1 MTTPGQWWRPR
12 QWWARVRSVRLTRR
26 NGILAAAS
34 AAVVVALV
42 TVLVVATSGGHGKKL
57 AGATATTPT
66 PTPTHT
72 KAAPARPKAPPPKPK
87 PKPKP
92 INPLTG
98 EAPSSH
104 SVVAVK
110 IDDTGNGRPQR
121 GIDKADIVYV
131 EQAEGGLTRLLA
143 VYNTTLPSVE
153 PVRSTRAGDEALAMQ
168 FGPIDYVASGGS
180 GGELAPLDRSTL
192 RSDINDRGG
201 PGFDRDPTRP
211 IPFNLTADLAYAA
224 AKLHGPKAKDIG
236 LTWSAK
242 IANSGSRPAYDI
254 NTMVGGT
261 PVAFVWR
268 NDVHRYARVIG
279 GTVDHAADGARVTT
293 PNVVVQFC
301 SVTDYPQ
308 DVDTAGN
315 PAKYTHTIGRGKVV
329 VFRDG
334 RRIDGTWKRSTRD
347 DGTHL
352 TDAHGKPL
360 SLAPGGAWFILV
372 ATNAPL
378 N

>member
-1 MTTPGQWWRPR
+1 MTTAGPWWRRQWWRR
-12 QWWARVRSVRLTRR
+12 VRLTRR
-26 NGILAAAS
+26 GGIVAAAS

-42 TVLVVATSGGHGKKL
+42 TVLVVVLTSGGHRKKL
-57 AGATATTPT
+57 ASTTPT

-72 KAAPARPKAPPPKPK
+72 KAAPKHRKPPPPKPK

-98 EAPSSH
+98 GVPSPR

-110 IDDTGNGRPQR
+110 IDDTSAGRPQR
-121 GIDKADIVYV
+121 GIEKADIVYV

-143 VYNTTLPSVE
+143 VYDTTLPSVE

-201 PGFDRDPTRP
+201 PGFARDPTRP
-211 IPFNLTADLAYAA
+211 IPFNLTANLAVIA

-236 LTWSAK
+236 LTWSNK
-242 IANSGSRPAYDI
+242 VANPGSRPAAEI
-254 NTMVGGT
+254 HTMVGST
-261 PVAFVWR
+261 PVTFVWR
-268 NDVHRYARVIG
+268 DKLHRYVRVID
-279 GTVDHAADGARVTT
+279 GTVTHAADGARVST

-301 SVTDYPQ
+301 RVSVYPQ

-315 PAKYTHTIGRGKVV
+315 PAKYTHTIGRGRVV

-334 RRIDGTWKRSTRD
+334 RRIDGTWRRSTRN

-352 TDAHGKPL
+352 VDAHGKPIA
-360 SLAPGGAWFILV
+360 LAPGGAWFILV
-372 ATNAPL
+372 TTAAPL